1 MLNDG
6 FQVAFFFWEEPS
18 GQLTQVL
25 LKGRQL
31 GTPAWTAQHPPFAH
45 GAHTGNSH
53 LVEVHIHTLSLALM
67 HMQHTCALAHVCLSS
82 VHVQASSLTRAPS

>member
-6 FQVAFFFWEEPS
+6 FQAAIFFLEEPS
-18 GQLTQVL
+18 GCLTQIL

-31 GTPAWTAQHPPFAH
+31 GTPAWTAQHPPYAH

-53 LVEVHIHTLSLALM
+53 LVQVHIHTLSLALM
-67 HMQHTCALAHVCLSS
+67 HTQHTRAHAHVRMRF
-82 VHVQASSLTRAPS
+82 VNMQASALT